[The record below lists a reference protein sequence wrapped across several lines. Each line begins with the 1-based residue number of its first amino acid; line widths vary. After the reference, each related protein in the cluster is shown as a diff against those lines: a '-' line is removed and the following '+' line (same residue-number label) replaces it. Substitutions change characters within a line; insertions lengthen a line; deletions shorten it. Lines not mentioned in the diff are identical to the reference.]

1 MILKENNIKTKRGCI
16 HKKNAFIS
24 ILSCFVFIFT
34 LSSKTHAS
42 EHTDAEVTA
51 ANEHVAGVVTGYTG
65 GTVGQGYPNYPN
77 EQYKTVAVH
86 QKSSTNSDP
95 IFVFGTTILIKDDL
109 YVEGYGYKILFKV
122 TDTKLKRSALEAP
135 VNYEIIHLI
144 FEYTCCICCLK

>member
-1 MILKENNIKTKRGCI
+1 MR
-16 HKKNAFIS
+16 
-24 ILSCFVFIFT
+24 LSPYFLALYLF
-34 LSSKTHAS
+34 SHYHPK
-42 EHTDAEVTA
+42 HT
-51 ANEHVAGVVTGYTG
+51 
-65 GTVGQGYPNYPN
+65 P
-77 EQYKTVAVH
+77 AVH

-135 VNYEIIHLI
+135 VNYQIIHLI